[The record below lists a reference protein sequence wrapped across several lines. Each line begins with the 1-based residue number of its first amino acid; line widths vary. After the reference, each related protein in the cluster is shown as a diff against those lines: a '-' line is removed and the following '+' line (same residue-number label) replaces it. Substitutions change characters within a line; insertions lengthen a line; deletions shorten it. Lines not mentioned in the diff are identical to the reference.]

1 MSNQNLFRQILRNE
15 EGIYTPPTLF
25 HFPFLFYPTSSF
37 SILYSGGGSSQVSAT
52 PLPPWG
58 ADLDPRTGVP
68 IL

>member
-1 MSNQNLFRQILRNE
+1 MSNQNLFRQINRNE

-52 PLPPWG
+52 PLPP
-58 ADLDPRTGVP
+58 
-68 IL
+68 